1 MYFEFK
7 FWRFLLNQRELT
19 DQMDGSAMKGF
30 RWRVA
35 GLFISA
41 AVLYALMD
49 MWGIGSRGLTPI
61 AVTGAEETFAL
72 RRILSLAAAIH
83 WSVIYT
89 AFHVY
94 GVAFILHKL
103 TNAEYRKL
111 IVLQLFVTAILL
123 LEKAVVFAVF
133 LLSGAATPVSPLSF
147 GPLASTF
154 LTYPFLIYFLN
165 QLSVGTALVVAYQFR
180 FIRQLLPDSGRSLL
194 WILLGLQVLMALAVS
209 LYGMIPAERLFTE
222 LFGGGGTVE

>member
-1 MYFEFK
+1 MFFEFK
-7 FWRFLLNQRELT
+7 FWGFLLNQRELT
-19 DQMDGSAMKGF
+19 DRMDGSTMRGF

-35 GLFISA
+35 GLFLSA
-41 AVLYALMD
+41 VVLYALMD
-49 MWGIGSRGLTPI
+49 MWGVGSRGLTPI
-61 AVTGAEETFAL
+61 AVSGAEETFAL
-72 RRILSLAAAIH
+72 RRILSLAAAIL
-83 WSVIYT
+83 WSALYT
-89 AFHVY
+89 AFHLY

-123 LEKAVVFAVF
+123 LEKAVVFAFF

-165 QLSVGTALVVAYQFR
+165 QLSVGTALVVAFQFR
-180 FIRQLLPDSGRSLL
+180 FIRQILPDAGRSLL

-209 LYGMIPAERLFTE
+209 LYGMIPAEQLFTE
-222 LFGGGGTVE
+222 LLGGGGTVE

>member
-1 MYFEFK
+1 MFFEFR
-7 FWRFLLNQRELT
+7 FWHFLLNQRELT
-19 DQMDGSAMKGF
+19 DRMGVSEMKGF
-30 RWRVA
+30 RWRIA

-49 MWGIGSRGLTPI
+49 MWGIGTRGLTPI
-61 AVTGAEETFAL
+61 AVSGAEETFAL
-72 RRILSLAAAIH
+72 RRILSLVAAIL
-83 WSVIYT
+83 WSFIYT

-94 GVAFILHKL
+94 VVAFILHKL
-103 TNAEYRKL
+103 TNAEYRK
-111 IVLQLFVTAILL
+111 IVVLQLFVAAILL
-123 LEKAVVFAVF
+123 LEKTVVFAIF
-133 LLSGAATPVSPLSF
+133 LMSGAAAPVSPLSF

-154 LTYPFLIYFLN
+154 MTYPTLIYFIN

-180 FIRQLLPDSGRSLL
+180 FIRQLLPEAGRRLL

-209 LYGMIPAERLFTE
+209 LYGMIPAEQLFTE